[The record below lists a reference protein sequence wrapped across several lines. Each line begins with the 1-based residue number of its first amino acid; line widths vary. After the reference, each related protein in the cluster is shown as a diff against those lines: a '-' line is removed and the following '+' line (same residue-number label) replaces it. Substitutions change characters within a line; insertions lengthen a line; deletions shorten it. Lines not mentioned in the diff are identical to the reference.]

1 MRTVAL
7 DQPVPDFTASATG
20 GETVDSAALRG
31 RCVVLYFY
39 PKDATPGCTSEG
51 RDFRD
56 LHAAF
61 LAAGAVVYGV
71 SRDTLAAHEKFRAKE
86 GFPFAL
92 ISDPDETLCRV
103 FDVIRPKKL
112 YGKDVIGIERSSFL
126 IDPDG
131 VLRREWRKLR
141 VEGHARAVLAALREE
156 LAATG

>member
-1 MRTVAL
+1 MSPVAL
-7 DQPVPDFTASATG
+7 DQPVPAFTARATG
-20 GETVDSAALRG
+20 GETIDPAALRG
-31 RCVVLYFY
+31 RLAVLYFY

-51 RDFRD
+51 RDFRE
-56 LHAAF
+56 LHREF
-61 LAAGAVVYGV
+61 LAAGAVLYGV
-71 SRDTLAAHEKFRAKE
+71 SRDSLASHEKFRAKE

-92 ISDPDETLCRV
+92 ISDPDETLCRL